1 MICVFLAKGFEEIEA
16 ITPIDVLRRANLD
29 VKTIGIGGKIIEGT
43 HGIKIE
49 ADLEIENLNI
59 NDIDGI
65 ILPGGMPGT
74 TNLSKNEKLKDIILK
89 CNEKKQMI
97 AAICAAPSI
106 LGEMGI
112 LKDKKA
118 CCYPG
123 FEDKLLG
130 ANISSEEVCVSENII
145 TSKGPGTALNFSLKI
160 VEYICGKEIKEKV
173 RKSMQCGNI

>member
-1 MICVFLAKGFEEIEA
+1 MICVFLAEGFEEIETA
-16 ITPIDVLRRANLD
+16 TPIDVLRRANLN
-29 VKTIGIGGKIIEGT
+29 VKTIGIGGKMIEGT
-43 HGIKIE
+43 HGIKLE
-49 ADLEIENLNI
+49 TDLEIQDLNI

-74 TNLSKNEKLKDIILK
+74 TNLAKSEKLKDIILK

-112 LKDKKA
+112 LKGKKA

-130 ANISSEEVCVSENII
+130 ANISFEEVCVSENII

-160 VEYICGKEIKEKV
+160 IEYICGKESKEKI
-173 RKSMQCGNI
+173 RKSMQCGSL